1 MVGVILKENY
11 STENKNENN
20 IQKDG
25 VRKVIKISVR
35 DLVEFVMRSG
45 DIDTTRS
52 SSKELE
58 AMKKGTKLH
67 KKVQKSMARNYLPEI
82 QLKEETNVDKEDI
95 KFVIAIE
102 GRADGIILPDR
113 SKSCDK
119 SYREI
124 LKENYTDRVD
134 EKKSESIEE
143 DNPYVKEDRGHVVI
157 HEIKGVLRDVEGIK
171 EPVSYQRAQAMVYAY
186 IYAKKNNEKKISI
199 RVSYYNLESE
209 ISKHFGERFTY
220 DYLENWFKELMDEY
234 IKWAYYKAKW
244 EEKRNKSIKK
254 LEFPFD
260 YRPGQRQ
267 LVGDVYRTII
277 RDKKLYL
284 EAPTGVGKT
293 ISTVFPAIK
302 AMGEEVIE
310 KIFYLTAKTI
320 TRTAAENTFRII
332 RDTGT
337 DFKYVTITAKEKI
350 CCNEQVSCN
359 PMDCPRARG
368 HFDRVNDAVF
378 ELINN
383 ENDISRDVILDYA
396 SRYQV
401 CPFEMCLDVTLWVDA
416 VICDYN
422 YVFDP
427 NVYLRRFF
435 EGDVKQ
441 NYVFLVDEAHN
452 LVERACEMYSAILV
466 KEDFLTVKKLV
477 GERSLKLTKCLE
489 ACNKELLKFKRNCD
503 ECEVIHDFGEIGPL
517 IIHLMRTITVMDEF
531 TRDHNNFEFKENVSD
546 LYFAIRHFVNMFDI
560 IDDDYLIYTY
570 FDEYNNFKIQLRC
583 MNPSRNLKN
592 QLKKGKTAIF
602 FSATLLPIRYYM
614 GQLGAD
620 EDDYAVYAPSEFDK
634 EKRLIMIANDVSTK
648 YTRRNDGEY
657 SRIARYIRIFTN
669 AKVGNYMVFFPSYS
683 FMEKVYEIIE
693 REDNIGNN
701 SEENKSYNKFDKRII
716 DYIIMQ
722 DSNMTEE
729 EKEEYLQQ
737 FESGTDVT
745 RIGFCVLGGIFSE
758 GIDLKNDRLIGAVIV
773 GTGLPMVCTEREIY
787 RGYYDDVNGQG
798 FEYAYLYAGMNKVL
812 QAAGRVI
819 RTYEDVGQILL
830 LDERLLTRQ
839 YQGLFPREWY
849 PYEVVNISNVE
860 NKVGN
865 FWDKIDK
872 IK

>member
-1 MVGVILKENY
+1 MEDNIKTEEN
-11 STENKNENN
+11 
-20 IQKDG
+20 
-25 VRKVIKISVR
+25 RRVIKISVR

-45 DIDTTRS
+45 DIDSTRS
-52 SSKELE
+52 SSRELD

-82 QLKEETNVDKEDI
+82 QLKEEAKVDRDDI
-95 KFVIAIE
+95 KFAIAIE

-124 LKENYTDRVD
+124 LRENFIDRTNTSSYKENNHSLY
-134 EKKSESIEE
+134 EMSLFGGEESISHNLENYE
-143 DNPYVKEDRGHVVI
+143 DSPYVKEDRKHIII
-157 HEIKGVLRDVEGIK
+157 HEIKGVLRDVNLIK
-171 EPVSYQRAQAMVYAY
+171 EPVSYHRAQAMCYAY
-186 IYAKKNNEKKISI
+186 IYAKQNKEKIISI

-209 ISKHFGERFTY
+209 NSKHFGEVFTFE
-220 DYLENWFKELMDEY
+220 YLDKWFEELMKEY
-234 IKWAYYKAKW
+234 TKWAYYRAKW
-244 EEKRNKSIKK
+244 EEKRNNSIKK
-254 LEFPFD
+254 LEFPFE
-260 YRPGQRQ
+260 YRPSQRK
-267 LVGDVYRTII
+267 LVADVYRTII

-302 AMGEEVIE
+302 SLGEEVSE

-332 RDTGT
+332 SGKGT
-337 DFKYVTITAKEKI
+337 KIKFVTITAKEKI

-359 PMDCPRARG
+359 PVDCPRAKG

-383 ENDISRDVILDYA
+383 ENDISREVILDYA
-396 SRYQV
+396 AKYKV
-401 CPFEMCLDVTLWVDA
+401 CPFEMCLDVSLWVDA

-435 EGDVKQ
+435 EGDIKQ
-441 NYVFLVDEAHN
+441 NYVFLIDEAHN
-452 LVERACEMYSAILV
+452 LVERACEMYSALLV

-477 GERSLKLTKCLE
+477 DGHSTKLSKALE
-489 ACNKELLKFKRNCD
+489 ACNKELLKFKRICED
-503 ECEVIHDFGEIGPL
+503 CEVIHDFGEIGAL
-517 IIHLMRTITVMDEF
+517 IIYLMRAITYIDEF
-531 TRDHNNFEFKENVSD
+531 TRDHNNFEYMDTLLE
-546 LYFAIRHFVNMFDI
+546 LYFDMRHFVNMYDL

-592 QLKKGKTAIF
+592 QLKKGKSAIF

-620 EDDYAVYAPSEFDK
+620 DDDYAVYAPSEFDK
-634 EKRLIMIANDVSTK
+634 NKRNIMVAKDVSTK
-648 YTRRNDGEY
+648 YTRRNDREY
-657 SRIARYIRIFTN
+657 MRIANYIEKFID
-669 AKVGNYMVFFPSYS
+669 AKIGNYFVFFPSYI
-683 FMEKVYEIIE
+683 FMEKVYEKID
-693 REDNIGNN
+693 DNIK
-701 SEENKSYNKFDKRII
+701 KSILL
-716 DYIIMQ
+716 Q
-722 DSNMTEE
+722 DVNMTEGDKEDYLYKFE
-729 EKEEYLQQ
+729 EVSNETK
-737 FESGTDVT
+737 V
-745 RIGFCVLGGIFSE
+745 GFCVLGGIFSE
-758 GIDLKNDRLIGAVIV
+758 GIDLKNDRLIGAVVV

-787 RGYYDDVNGQG
+787 RGYYDDVNGNG

-819 RTYEDVGQILL
+819 RTYEDIGQILL

-839 YQGLFPREWY
+839 YQVLFPREWF
-849 PYEVVNISNVE
+849 PYDVVSIENVE
-860 NKVGN
+860 EKVKE
-865 FWDKIDK
+865 FWMKNE
-872 IK
+872 

>member
-1 MVGVILKENY
+1 MKENVNNLDIDDNL
-11 STENKNENN
+11 NKDNEKRR
-20 IQKDG
+20 I
-25 VRKVIKISVR
+25 IKISVR

-52 SSKELE
+52 TSKEIE

-67 KKVQKSMARNYLPEI
+67 KKVQKSMARNYLSEI
-82 QLKEETNVDKEDI
+82 QLKEETIVDREDI
-95 KFVIAIE
+95 KFSILIE

-124 LKENYTDRVD
+124 LKENYIDRIEKQSRYNSDVINLFNNFMMQD
-134 EKKSESIEE
+134 EENKDDWSTE
-143 DNPYVKEDRGHVVI
+143 DSPYTIEDRKHIII
-157 HEIKGVLRDVEGIK
+157 HEIKGVLREVEGIK
-171 EPVSYQRAQAMVYAY
+171 EPISYHRAQAMVYAY
-186 IYAKKNNEKKISI
+186 IYAKQNKEKVISI
-199 RVSYYNLESE
+199 RISYYNLESE
-209 ISKHFGERFTY
+209 ISKHFGERFSFE
-220 DYLENWFKELMDEY
+220 YLEEWFEELMREY
-234 IKWAYYKAKW
+234 TKWAYYKAKW
-244 EEKRNKSIKK
+244 EEKRNNSIKK
-254 LEFPFD
+254 LQFPFE
-260 YRPGQRQ
+260 YRPGQRK
-267 LVGDVYRTII
+267 LVADVYRTII

-293 ISTVFPAIK
+293 ISTVFPAVK

-332 RDTGT
+332 CNKET

-350 CCNEQVSCN
+350 CCNEQVACN
-359 PMDCPRARG
+359 PIDCPRAKG
-368 HFDRVNDAVF
+368 HFDRINDAVF
-378 ELINN
+378 DLINN
-383 ENDISRDVILDYA
+383 ENIISREVILDYA
-396 SRYQV
+396 CRYKV

-441 NYVFLVDEAHN
+441 NYVFLIDEAHN

-477 GERSLKLTKCLE
+477 GDHSTKLAKCLD
-489 ACNKELLKFKRNCD
+489 ACNKELLKYKRNCD

-517 IIHLMRTITVMDEF
+517 IIHLMRTITIMDEF
-531 TRDHNNFEFKENVSD
+531 TRENNNFEFKDNVTD
-546 LYFAIRHFVNMFDI
+546 LYFAIRHFVNMYDL

-583 MNPSRNLKN
+583 MNPSRNLKV
-592 QLKKGKTAIF
+592 QLNKGKTAIF
-602 FSATLLPIRYYM
+602 FSATLLPIKYYM

-620 EDDYAVYAPSEFDK
+620 EEDYAVYAPSEFDK
-634 EKRLIMIANDVSTK
+634 NKRLIMIANDVSTK

-657 SRIARYIRIFTN
+657 SRIAKYIEIFTN
-669 AKVGNYMVFFPSYS
+669 AKTGNYMVFFPSYS
-683 FMEKVYEIIE
+683 FMENVYGMLDEELKDLIIL
-693 REDNIGNN
+693 
-701 SEENKSYNKFDKRII
+701 
-716 DYIIMQ
+716 Q

-729 EKEEYLQQ
+729 EKEEYLKQ
-737 FESGTDVT
+737 FEEGTSVT

-758 GIDLKNDRLIGAVIV
+758 GIDLKNDRLIGVVIV

-798 FEYAYLYAGMNKVL
+798 FEYAYLYTGMNKVL

-819 RTYEDVGQILL
+819 RTYEDIGQILL

-839 YQGLFPREWY
+839 YQGLFPREWF
-849 PYEVVNISNVE
+849 PYEVVNIKSVKE
-860 NKVGN
+860 KVN
-865 FWDKIDK
+865 QFWKK
-872 IK
+872 MY